1 MLTESEETE
10 PVLMNLPEE
19 LHYAKSHEW
28 VRIEAGVAIV
38 GITDFAQEQL
48 SDVTYVEPPAVD
60 ASFSAGEEV
69 AVVES
74 VKAASDIYAPIS
86 GVIIEINDALEDQPE
101 LINQDPY
108 GSGWI
113 FKMEPENLGEVEK
126 LLSAEDYAKVAPQD
140 D

>member
-1 MLTESEETE
+1 
-10 PVLMNLPEE
+10 MNLPEE